1 MAPSRDPDAHHRRS
15 LRLRDYDYD
24 QLGAYFVTI
33 CTRERVPLFGD
44 VVDGEIQLSAYGQIV
59 NEEWAYTELIRA
71 RVILDAYV
79 IMPNHVHDVVVIA
92 DVPHATEGVWPYAP
106 TDHPRGHPLRS
117 PSLTIGAIVRGF
129 KGAATT
135 RINTARGTPRTPV
148 WQRNYYEHVIR
159 DDANLERIRSY
170 ITANPGRWAED
181 EENPARIVRQRR

>member
-1 MAPSRDPDAHHRRS
+1 MAASPDPDGRHRRS
-15 LRLRDYDYD
+15 LRLRDYD
-24 QLGAYFVTI
+24 QIGAHFVTI
-33 CTRERVPLFGD
+33 CTHERVPLFGD
-44 VVDGEIQLSAYGQIV
+44 VVDGEIHLSAYGQIV

-71 RVILDAYV
+71 RVILDAYI
-79 IMPNHVHDVVVIA
+79 IMPNPVHGIVVIA

-106 TDHPRGHPLRS
+106 TDKSRGHPLRS

-170 ITANPGRWAED
+170 INANPGRWAED
-181 EENPARIVRQRR
+181 EENPARSVRQRH